1 MGQKINPKGFRIGT
15 VFNWGSRWFADNKQY
30 KELVYQD
37 AMLRELLAA
46 KLKPAGL
53 AQIVIER
60 SINKVKL
67 TLYVSRPGVVI
78 GRGGSGLEELK
89 KYIEKHIFSHGK
101 SVNPYEAGRSASDT
115 ARMKVELAVEPVK
128 EPNLNAFLVAQTIS
142 DQLIRRMPQ
151 KRICNQAIERV
162 MNSGAKGVKILLS
175 GRIAGAEIAR
185 REKYG
190 AGTVPLSTIREEVD
204 FAIVPALTKSG
215 YIGVKVWICRKSSV
229 N

>member
-15 VFNWGSRWFADNKQY
+15 VFNWGSRWFAGNKLY
-30 KELVYQD
+30 KELVFQD
-37 AMLRELLAA
+37 AKLRELLQA

-53 AQIVIER
+53 AQVVIER

-89 KYIEKHIFSHGK
+89 KYIEHHISLHQN
-101 SVNPYEAGRSASDT
+101 SIQPYEVVNVSKEAT
-115 ARMKVELAVEPVK
+115 RMKVELAVEPVK

-142 DQLIRRMPQ
+142 DQLVRRMPQ
-151 KRICNQAIERV
+151 KRVCNQAIERV
-162 MNSGAKGVKILLS
+162 MNSGAKGVKVLLS

-215 YIGVKVWICRKSSV
+215 YIGVKVWICRKSV
-229 N
+229 